1 MKEPSKLESVFIRW
15 RYFVLHI
22 FSIGFG
28 VYLLL
33 DAKEFI
39 QSFLQQEARQT
50 QEKLERMTAALEKTG
65 DSTVAASNKTTELF
79 ETFATQFHAQVEIA
93 SASIVKARKYIG
105 DLVGVVTGG
114 EYSET
119 SLARYAFD
127 ILEFIETQPIL
138 ITTKK
143 LLSGKMDEKN
153 IQTGAQW
160 VASHRH
166 LALTYVMTSE
176 RAEDFLVRLC
186 SSVVAFDF
194 YVMGD
199 RESIKPQKL
208 IEYIKEVHEPTRIYF
223 QALATAQ
230 K

>member
-1 MKEPSKLESVFIRW
+1 MKEPSKLESIFIRW
-15 RYFVLHI
+15 RYFVLYL
-22 FSIGFG
+22 FCVGFG

-39 QSFLQQEARQT
+39 QNFLQQEAGQT

-65 DSTVAASNKTTELF
+65 ESTAVASEKTTQLL
-79 ETFATQFHAQVEIA
+79 ETVTTQLHAQVEIA
-93 SASIVKARKYIG
+93 SSSIVKVRKYIG

-119 SLARYAFD
+119 SLARYAFE
-127 ILEFIETQPIL
+127 ILEFIESQPIL

-143 LLSGKMDEKN
+143 LLTGKMDDKN
-153 IQTGAQW
+153 TETGAQW
-160 VASHRH
+160 VAGHRH
-166 LALTYVMTSE
+166 LALSYVMTSE
-176 RAEDFLVRLC
+176 RAEDFLERLC
-186 SSVVAFDF
+186 TSIVAFDF
-194 YVMGD
+194 YVVGD
-199 RESIKPQKL
+199 KESVKPQKL
-208 IEYIKEVHEPTRIYF
+208 IDYIVEVHEPTRIYF